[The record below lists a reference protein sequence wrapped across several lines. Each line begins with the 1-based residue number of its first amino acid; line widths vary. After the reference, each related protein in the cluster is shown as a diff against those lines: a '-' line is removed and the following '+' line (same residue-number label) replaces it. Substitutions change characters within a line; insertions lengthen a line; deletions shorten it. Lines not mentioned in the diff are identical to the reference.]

1 MAKKATKIETINAII
16 EKYGIEGTDKEFLD
30 HEIALIAKRNEYKS
44 VKPTKKQVENAGL
57 KEQLVALM
65 EEGKSYSVGL
75 ISVCP
80 VRSSLRPP
88 KRTPN
93 KKEGGNPLFLCA
105 EKLDEERLIEPAYL
119 TIPKES
125 DRMNVSSE
133 EVPQT
138 KNILLDKIK
147 KI

>member
-65 EEGKSYSVGL
+65 EEGKTYTATDLTNLLGVCL
-75 ISVCP
+75 FSVCP
-80 VRSSLRPP
+80 
-88 KRTPN
+88 
-93 KKEGGNPLFLCA
+93 LC
-105 EKLDEERLIEPAYL
+105 
-119 TIPKES
+119 
-125 DRMNVSSE
+125 
-133 EVPQT
+133 
-138 KNILLDKIK
+138 
-147 KI
+147 